1 MRMGRLVMLVVGVA
15 LALWVLV
22 AFILPML
29 VGLVKLA
36 LIIGVIA
43 LVVFVA
49 VALVGRTAR

>member
-1 MRMGRLVMLVVGVA
+1 MGRLVMLVIGVA